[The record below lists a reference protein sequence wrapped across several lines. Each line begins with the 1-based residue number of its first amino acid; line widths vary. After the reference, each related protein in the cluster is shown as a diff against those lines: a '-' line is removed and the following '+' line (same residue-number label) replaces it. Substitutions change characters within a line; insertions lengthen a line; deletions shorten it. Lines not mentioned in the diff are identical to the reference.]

1 MAASKSGNKSGS
13 KAGNKPKK
21 TPKTYRAETHL
32 VHAGTLRSQFGET
45 SEALFLTQGY
55 VYDSARTAERRFTN
69 EEPGYQYS
77 RFSNPTVTMFEQR
90 MCALEGA
97 EAARATATGM
107 AAVNTALMGQVR
119 AGDHVVASKQL
130 FGSCRYIVEDH
141 LPRYGVT
148 STLVDGTNLDAWKK
162 AVRKN
167 TKTFF
172 LESPTNPNLEVLDIA
187 AIAKIAHD
195 AGATL
200 VVDNVFSTPLY
211 QKPLE
216 LGADC
221 VVYSATKHI
230 DGQGRCL
237 GGVVLGSQEFITNN
251 VQQLIRQTGPSLSP
265 FNAWVLLKGLE
276 TLSVRVQRQTDNA
289 ALVAVALAEQSKVT
303 RLIYPGR
310 PDHPQADII
319 RRQMTGGSNL
329 VAFEIKGGKAAAFR
343 FQDALKLVKIS
354 NNLGDAKSLVTHP
367 ATTTHQRLTPAAR
380 AELGI
385 TDGMVR
391 LSCGLEHADDLV
403 DDILSAL
410 ETA

>member
-1 MAASKSGNKSGS
+1 MPASKTAS
-13 KAGNKPKK
+13 KTRN
-21 TPKTYRAETHL
+21 YRPETQL
-32 VHAGTLRSQFGET
+32 VHAGTLRSQFAET

-55 VYDSARTAERRFTN
+55 VYDSAAQAARRFTN

-107 AAVNTALMGQVR
+107 AAVTTALMGQVR
-119 AGDHVVASKQL
+119 AGDHVVASKAL
-130 FGSCRYIVEDH
+130 FGSCLYVVEEH

-148 STLVDGTNLDAWKK
+148 STVVNGTDLDEWRA
-162 AVRKN
+162 AMRPN
-167 TKTFF
+167 TKTCF
-172 LESPTNPNLEVLDIA
+172 LESPTNPALDVLDIK
-187 AIAKIAHD
+187 AIAEIAHQ

-237 GGVVLGSQEFITNN
+237 GGVILGSEKFIQDN
-251 VQQLIRQTGPSLSP
+251 VHQLIRQTGPSISP

-276 TLSVRVQRQTDNA
+276 TLAVRVQRQTDNA
-289 ALVAVALAEQSKVT
+289 ATVAVALAGHPKIT

-310 PDHPQADII
+310 PDHPQAEVAH
-319 RRQMTGGSNL
+319 RQMKAGSTL
-329 VAFEIKGGKAAAFR
+329 VAFEVDGGKAAAFR

-354 NNLGDAKSLVTHP
+354 NNLGDAKSLITHP
-367 ATTTHQRLTPAAR
+367 ATTTHQRITAAQR

-385 TDGMVR
+385 SDGLVR
-391 LSCGLEHADDLV
+391 LSCGLEHPDDLV
-403 DDILSAL
+403 EDLTIAL
-410 ETA
+410 EAV